1 MYSELTPRAPIPD
14 SRIAQFMQPWS
25 RLYHSTQQLVILNHN
40 LASSG
45 RREVAGGAT
54 LRVATALCVGFLA
67 IVLLVAII
75 LTLVLA
81 LLTVGIL

>member
-1 MYSELTPRAPIPD
+1 MAVVTNMSYA
-14 SRIAQFMQPWS
+14 
-25 RLYHSTQQLVILNHN
+25 HQLVILNHGHP
-40 LASSG
+40 SSG

-54 LRVATALCVGFLA
+54 LRVGTALCVGFAA